1 QARVGPTGDWLGSPM
16 RQGGCPAW
24 KRTRLRSQGKTNKTQ
39 TMAHLPLTRA
49 INRSTKNL
57 LKTIPRR
64 TYATDSPQLISPTK
78 EISVPADRTAYEFK
92 ALNEPDPQLDGW
104 NPYAKW
110 DDPQERVNF
119 DEPLHA
125 EEEMMECGPRC
136 LRISVST
143 ALKGMAVAFSGVGA
157 ILLAAGYMAPSSPV
171 VPRTFPYDGLSR
183 ELGGP
188 GQGVK
193 RNSRSEEES
202 D

>member
-1 QARVGPTGDWLGSPM
+1 MT
-16 RQGGCPAW
+16 
-24 KRTRLRSQGKTNKTQ
+24 
-39 TMAHLPLTRA
+39 HLPLTRA

-92 ALNEPDPQLDGW
+92 ALNEPDPQLDGLGYPRVESLSRQW
-104 NPYAKW
+104 RNPYAKW

-125 EEEMMECGPRC
+125 EEEMMGMWAPDVH
-136 LRISVST
+136 RISVST

>member
-1 QARVGPTGDWLGSPM
+1 MHASWPDRGLARVPGETGWLPGLEAEEAEEP
-16 RQGGCPAW
+16 RQEQQP
-24 KRTRLRSQGKTNKTQ
+24 Q
-39 TMAHLPLTRA
+39 TMTHLPLTRA
-49 INRSTKNL
+49 INRSTKNI

-92 ALNEPDPQLDGW
+92 ALNEPDPQLDGLGY
-104 NPYAKW
+104 P
-110 DDPQERVNF
+110 R
-119 DEPLHA
+119 LHA
-125 EEEMMECGPRC
+125 EEEMMGMWAPDVH
-136 LRISVST
+136 RISVST